1 MYTLKN
7 LRNMMKNHTGMLVL
21 LVISMFV
28 SFGVLFF
35 GVGLYY
41 QYSKNIEDGEID
53 SYAVGFSIN
62 DIITKKNFCE
72 FVKNMPNKLMG
83 DVSYITCFSSTQV
96 SGIDEEI
103 PVAFYL
109 QYSEGK
115 FEYSDK
121 VFQPMID
128 DLVIKDGSFF
138 TQEQYSNG
146 EKKAVVMGSGNV
158 NQPTSAPEYTNSVTA
173 FGQSYD
179 VIGTC
184 FIFSKIVISISPFLR
199 KNLRNGVSPLRR
211 QIMIY
216 GPTPISCTKFCTAQ
230 YL

>member
-115 FEYSDK
+115 FEYSDN

-138 TQEQYSNG
+138 TQGVVVRERCDSG
-146 EKKAVVMGSGNV
+146 IAFFAVQSAAADQLIRAFHN
-158 NQPTSAPEYTNSVTA
+158 PTSI
-173 FGQSYD
+173 QSKL
-179 VIGTC
+179 
-184 FIFSKIVISISPFLR
+184 SKLS
-199 KNLRNGVSPLRR
+199 
-211 QIMIY
+211 
-216 GPTPISCTKFCTAQ
+216 
-230 YL
+230 

>member
-179 VIGTC
+179 VIGTINPANSSY
-184 FIFSKIVISISPFLR
+184 FFYSIYVPFSSVPDDTIMNDGVYLALNNKI
-199 KNLRNGVSPLRR
+199 
-211 QIMIY
+211 
-216 GPTPISCTKFCTAQ
+216 TKS
-230 YL
+230 

>member
-83 DVSYITCFSSTQV
+83 DVSYITCFSSTHV

-158 NQPTSAPEYTNSVTA
+158 NQPTSAPEYTNS
-173 FGQSYD
+173 GY
-179 VIGTC
+179 
-184 FIFSKIVISISPFLR
+184 SIRSEL
-199 KNLRNGVSPLRR
+199 
-211 QIMIY
+211 
-216 GPTPISCTKFCTAQ
+216 
-230 YL
+230 

>member
-96 SGIDEEI
+96 SGLMRK
-103 PVAFYL
+103 YL
-109 QYSEGK
+109 SH
-115 FEYSDK
+115 S
-121 VFQPMID
+121 
-128 DLVIKDGSFF
+128 
-138 TQEQYSNG
+138 
-146 EKKAVVMGSGNV
+146 
-158 NQPTSAPEYTNSVTA
+158 
-173 FGQSYD
+173 
-179 VIGTC
+179 
-184 FIFSKIVISISPFLR
+184 IFSILKE
-199 KNLRNGVSPLRR
+199 NLN
-211 QIMIY
+211 I
-216 GPTPISCTKFCTAQ
+216 PIKYFSQ
-230 YL
+230 

>member
-96 SGIDEEI
+96 AELMRK
-103 PVAFYL
+103 YL
-109 QYSEGK
+109 SH
-115 FEYSDK
+115 S
-121 VFQPMID
+121 
-128 DLVIKDGSFF
+128 
-138 TQEQYSNG
+138 
-146 EKKAVVMGSGNV
+146 
-158 NQPTSAPEYTNSVTA
+158 
-173 FGQSYD
+173 
-179 VIGTC
+179 
-184 FIFSKIVISISPFLR
+184 IFSILKE
-199 KNLRNGVSPLRR
+199 NLN
-211 QIMIY
+211 I
-216 GPTPISCTKFCTAQ
+216 PIKYFSQ
-230 YL
+230 

>member
-1 MYTLKN
+1 MGLKEERMYTLKN

-83 DVSYITCFSSTQV
+83 DVSYIT
-96 SGIDEEI
+96 
-103 PVAFYL
+103 
-109 QYSEGK
+109 
-115 FEYSDK
+115 
-121 VFQPMID
+121 
-128 DLVIKDGSFF
+128 
-138 TQEQYSNG
+138 
-146 EKKAVVMGSGNV
+146 
-158 NQPTSAPEYTNSVTA
+158 SALN
-173 FGQSYD
+173 
-179 VIGTC
+179 I
-184 FIFSKIVISISPFLR
+184 
-199 KNLRNGVSPLRR
+199 
-211 QIMIY
+211 
-216 GPTPISCTKFCTAQ
+216 
-230 YL
+230 

>member
-96 SGIDEEI
+96 SGLMRK
-103 PVAFYL
+103 YL
-109 QYSEGK
+109 SH
-115 FEYSDK
+115 S
-121 VFQPMID
+121 
-128 DLVIKDGSFF
+128 
-138 TQEQYSNG
+138 
-146 EKKAVVMGSGNV
+146 
-158 NQPTSAPEYTNSVTA
+158 
-173 FGQSYD
+173 
-179 VIGTC
+179 
-184 FIFSKIVISISPFLR
+184 IFSILKE
-199 KNLRNGVSPLRR
+199 NLN
-211 QIMIY
+211 I
-216 GPTPISCTKFCTAQ
+216 PITYFSQ
-230 YL
+230 